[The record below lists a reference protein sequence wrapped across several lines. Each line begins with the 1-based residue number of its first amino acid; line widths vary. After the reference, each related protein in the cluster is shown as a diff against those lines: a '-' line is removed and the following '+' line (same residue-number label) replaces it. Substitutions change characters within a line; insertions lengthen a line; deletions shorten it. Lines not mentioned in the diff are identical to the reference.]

1 MKDICLLILKD
12 LPEGQ
17 TYLDSLWKRRC
28 WHMPFS
34 QSPSTL
40 LAPVG
45 IPHLLA
51 HHGPTKAKI
60 CVVHMEDTPLMSRSS
75 GQWRL
80 HFWSHRSET
89 IAETVFG
96 RLPPPRHNTDN
107 RQKHTLRLSVKGP
120 VYLSWRFNLR
130 GRLQVYTHVEA
141 IDVLSG
147 NEGWGML
154 SFYSLSTSLQLI
166 SIPKKGAHYTYLDP
180 PFFFP
185 TVIKGTSPNCN

>member
-40 LAPVG
+40 LAPAG
-45 IPHLLA
+45 IPHLCT

-60 CVVHMEDTPLMSRSS
+60 CVVHMGVTPWMSGSR

-107 RQKHTLRLSVKGP
+107 RQKHTLRLSVKRP
-120 VYLSWRFNLR
+120 VYLSWSFNLR
-130 GRLQVYTHVEA
+130 GRLQVCYTSRGCRSALGEWGLGHA
-141 IDVLSG
+141 IFPLSLYLTTTHQYPQ
-147 NEGWGML
+147 ER
-154 SFYSLSTSLQLI
+154 STLHLPGPPIFFQL
-166 SIPKKGAHYTYLDP
+166 
-180 PFFFP
+180 
-185 TVIKGTSPNCN
+185 